1 MRSGEKPV
9 NRVWSWRIISCV
21 FLPFAAGCYLSYL
34 FRMINTLICDR
45 LASELGLG
53 TADLGLLGSIY
64 FLVLTGSQIPM
75 GMLLDRFGPR
85 RVQGALLLL
94 AAAGAAL
101 FGLSNGFLSLL
112 IARAVIAFGTA
123 ASLMSGLKTVVLW
136 FPRERVAL
144 INGCMIMLG
153 ALGAVTAT
161 APAEALLNWIGW
173 RGLFEV
179 LAASSA
185 SAAASI
191 YFLVPE
197 HEATAKSPPGTVSL
211 KTVYTD
217 GRFWRIAPI
226 SSTCIGSAWALQSLW
241 AASWLSDV
249 EGLDR
254 TSLVTQLLAMAIALS
269 IGALLLSVVADSLR
283 RHGKNIETLL
293 SIVAAVFIAAELAL
307 ILHPPFPSLPSWI
320 VVAVVGSAIVLSYAI
335 IGDYF
340 PAQLIARANGV
351 LNVLHFGWAFL
362 VQYGTGLIL
371 EQWPVKDGHYP
382 SIAYQTA
389 FSMNVVLQLV
399 ALVWFI
405 APWFKELNWKSE
417 VAVKRKSTG
426 QSRSVHVMI
435 PSAEMV
441 ILETD
446 HDVEW

>member
-1 MRSGEKPV
+1 
-9 NRVWSWRIISCV
+9 
-21 FLPFAAGCYLSYL
+21 
-34 FRMINTLICDR
+34 MINTLICDR

-64 FLVLTGSQIPM
+64 FLILTGSQIPM

-197 HEATAKSPPGTVSL
+197 HEATAKRPGTVSL

-417 VAVKRKSTG
+417 IAVKRKSTG